1 MRTTILSTIL
11 AIAVAAPAFASPGA
25 DQLARS
31 LGVEPGV
38 YSLSQLVRLNEAF
51 EEGSVSGAEIA
62 RFVTSGGADVV
73 SSSNPTGAITVNEA
87 QLIERAQIRNYTL
100 SADQI
105 LAGLRNDAT
114 VSDRGTVSA
123 GKAMIA
129 ASLGVNA
136 AEFTTAELVALEAR
150 RTFADNAK

>member
-51 EEGSVSGAEIA
+51 EEGSVTGAQIA
-62 RFVTSGGADVV
+62 AFVTSGGADVV
-73 SSSNPTGAITVNEA
+73 SSSNPAGGITVNEA
-87 QLIERAQIRNYTL
+87 QFIERAQIRNNTL

-114 VSDRGTVSA
+114 VSDRGIVSP